1 MSIRPLTYRQAYL
14 SAITVT
20 NRSQEFYLQDGGKN
34 QLTHMEQNYVT
45 VTLRI
50 TLNARPKQVVDVR
63 DGGANVRRGRSVL
76 EGNMT
81 GTRRDARDDR
91 ILALIPR
98 RLLRMPRPPLS
109 PLLPVG
115 VAHDGDASNYIT

>member
-1 MSIRPLTYRQAYL
+1 
-14 SAITVT
+14 
-20 NRSQEFYLQDGGKN
+20 
-34 QLTHMEQNYVT
+34 MEQNYVT

-63 DGGANVRRGRSVL
+63 DGGANVQRGRSVL